1 MTRFSEP
8 EGVER
13 FGRKLRGMGVDEAL
27 EKAGACRGDDVQ
39 IEDYVFEF
47 KN

>member
-13 FGRKLRGMGVDEAL
+13 FARKLKGMGVEKKL
-27 EKAGACRGDDVQ
+27 EELGAARGDDVQ
-39 IEDYVFEF
+39 IVDYVFEF